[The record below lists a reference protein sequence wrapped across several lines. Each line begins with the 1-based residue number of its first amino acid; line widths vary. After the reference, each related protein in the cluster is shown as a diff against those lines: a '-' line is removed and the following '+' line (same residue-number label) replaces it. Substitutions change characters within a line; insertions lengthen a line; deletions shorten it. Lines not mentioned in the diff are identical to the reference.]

1 MGKKSENK
9 KISPAELE
17 PFHELEPDQK
27 ALGALD
33 ARDIIEPVEKKQDH
47 SIDTQQHGE
56 VETSEAMEVT
66 EQEISLD
73 EAAEITFNEVDE
85 EIDQDPGK
93 VESEMSLDEMD
104 VSTSD
109 AFDSDDPTEPESE
122 ETTVLLNEEP
132 DRIQAEDEI
141 VSDEI
146 PLDETADTE
155 SESSEIENQP
165 TADSQDL
172 LIATKN
178 ENESVAL
185 DDDGSHEKITMEQ
198 TVVPDSEQSED
209 LEEIQSDI
217 ARSEDSE
224 RAGLS
229 EIDSDSDKK
238 SSKISGE
245 SQDQKISAFF
255 TSPTKKMVI
264 AAAII
269 LMTAGG
275 IFWGIFSPMGDRGN
289 VEIVSNP
296 QSLTK
301 EPAEPIQ
308 HQVAKA
314 KPPGKYDKY
323 LAKLEEAEKLRND
336 LLEKKEEI
344 YKLKLHY
351 RNGIVELSD
360 QIDREIRETNVS
372 SFEQAIQ
379 NKRIELNLR
388 TIQRRQAYIE
398 ELEQPDQWVHKGSE
412 ELLFLKRKTLVDIQ
426 IADIA
431 SGIDLNRH
439 MRYIN
444 AAIQKYQPSAEK
456 LAVDDYTSHFTP
468 LETIWSQIKNQK
480 KIKVQTRGN
489 PKDEKI
495 IAEICAGNFMRI
507 AELSAMTA
515 KAAKCLSQMKG
526 SNLFL
531 NGLKRLTPEEAK
543 YISQWPGN
551 WICLNGVNKL
561 PPAVAKYLFKWEG
574 NWISLN
580 GLDEFPP
587 ELALYLMEWKGNQL
601 ELMGLNYHKKKPD
614 QKALKYLAL
623 WETMGG
629 KLFVSEGVRK
639 EMERVM

>member
-1 MGKKSENK
+1 MGTKSENK
-9 KISPAELE
+9 SISPAELE
-17 PFHELEPDQK
+17 PLHEMEPDQK
-27 ALGALD
+27 ALEALD
-33 ARDIIEPVEKKQDH
+33 ARDIIEPAKQNQDH
-47 SIDTQQHGE
+47 TGDHQQHSE
-56 VETSEAMEVT
+56 TETSEMMEVV

-73 EAAEITFNEVDE
+73 EAAEITFDEVDR

-93 VESEMSLDEMD
+93 VESEVSLDEMD
-104 VSTSD
+104 VPTSD
-109 AFDSDDPTEPESE
+109 TIDSDDPTEPESE
-122 ETTVLLNEEP
+122 ETAVLLNEEP
-132 DRIQAEDEI
+132 DRIPAEDEM

-146 PLDETADTE
+146 PLDGAADTE
-155 SESSEIENQP
+155 SKSSEIENQP

-172 LIATKN
+172 LTANKN

-198 TVVPDSEQSED
+198 TLVADPEQSED
-209 LEEIQSDI
+209 LEEIQSDMT
-217 ARSEDSE
+217 RSEDKE
-224 RAGLS
+224 VAELS
-229 EIDSDSDKK
+229 EVDSDKK
-238 SSKISGE
+238 SSKTSAE
-245 SQDQKISAFF
+245 RQNQKISALS
-255 TSPTKKMVI
+255 TSPAKKMVI
-264 AAAII
+264 AAAFI
-269 LMTAGG
+269 LMIAGG
-275 IFWGIFSPMGDRGN
+275 IFYGIFTLLGN
-289 VEIVSNP
+289 SGKAETVP
-296 QSLTK
+296 DAKSLTK
-301 EPAEPIQ
+301 EPAAPIQ
-308 HQVAKA
+308 HQAAKA

-323 LAKLEEAEKLRND
+323 LAKLEEADQLRND
-336 LLEKKEEI
+336 LLQKKEEI

-351 RNGIVELSD
+351 RNGIVELID

-372 SFEQAIQ
+372 SFEQALQ

-412 ELLFLKRKTLVDIQ
+412 ELLFLKRKTLLDIQ

-439 MRYIN
+439 LRYVN

-468 LETIWSQIKNQK
+468 LETIWSQIKHQ
-480 KIKVQTRGN
+480 KIKKVHTGVN

-495 IAEICAGNFMRI
+495 IADICAGNFMRI

-515 KAAKCLSQMKG
+515 KAARCLSQMNG

-543 YISQWPGN
+543 YISQWSGN

-561 PPAVAKYLFKWEG
+561 SPAVAQYLFKWEG

-614 QKALKYLAL
+614 PKALKYLAL